1 MYQPR
6 IYREEMNRDRFRFF
20 HCSHMESDLLIGVA
34 PGQYRERMEQTTL
47 GEIRRIRGLI
57 EGYAARHT
65 EFITSLE
72 PLKVPGLEGSGR
84 GNREIPPEIVTML
97 RCGEESG
104 TGPMSSVA
112 GLFAE
117 KVGTCLKTQYG
128 LIEVLVENGG
138 DLFMENRSEATV
150 TIHAGDS
157 PLSGKLALSIPA
169 GIWGICTSSGTV
181 GHSLSF
187 GKADAVTV
195 IAGNAALADAWA
207 TSLANRVRQT
217 GDIEKVLDRV
227 QEITGILGCVV
238 IFRDRVGIRGQFELK
253 PLT

>member
-1 MYQPR
+1 LYQPR

-20 HCSHMESDLLIGVA
+20 QCSHLESDLLIGVA
-34 PGQYRERMEQTTL
+34 PGKYRNGMEQTAL
-47 GEIRRIRGLI
+47 GEILRIRGVI
-57 EGYAARHT
+57 EGYATRHP

-72 PLKVPGLEGSGR
+72 PLKVPGLKGSGH
-84 GNREIPPEIVTML
+84 GNREIPPEIAIML

-117 KVGTCLKTQYG
+117 KVGACLKMKYG
-128 LIEVLVENGG
+128 LAEVLVENGG

-150 TIHAGDS
+150 AVHAGDS
-157 PLSGKLALSIPA
+157 PLSGKLALNIPP
-169 GIWGICTSSGTV
+169 GSWGICTSSGTV
-181 GHSLSF
+181 GHSFSF

-195 IAGNAALADAWA
+195 ISGNAALADAWA
-207 TSLANRVRQT
+207 TSLANRVSQT
-217 GDIEKVLDRV
+217 GDIDKVLDRIP
-227 QEITGILGCVV
+227 EIRGILGCVV
-238 IFRDRVGIRGQFELK
+238 ILRDRVGIRGQFELK